1 MGLELLS
8 HCRRRAEECMDGVA
22 GLEGR
27 LGNLSH
33 ARKFVWRRV
42 VVLIADGGVWRGK
55 AIGVLGLEM

>member
-1 MGLELLS
+1 V
-8 HCRRRAEECMDGVA
+8 DGVA

-42 VVLIADGGVWRGK
+42 GGADRAWRGVMWRGK
-55 AIGVLGLEM
+55 ATVDLEM

>member
-8 HCRRRAEECMDGVA
+8 HCRRRAEECVDGVA

-42 VVLIADGGVWRGK
+42 GGADRGGRGVE
-55 AIGVLGLEM
+55 G

>member
-1 MGLELLS
+1 
-8 HCRRRAEECMDGVA
+8 MDGVA